1 MTSWRLRLLLSF
13 FLIFS
18 LSVVARLFYWQVL
31 HRDSLLAQAEAL
43 HTMVNQ
49 IEAPRGKIF
58 SADGFPLAASQ
69 EAYLV
74 YASLSDL
81 KEKSEK
87 IASQLN
93 EVFLPEGEEEEKE
106 ALEEQLV
113 ARLSSTDL
121 FWVALKRGVDRQVKE
136 EIENLEIE
144 GIGFEPMEKRVYPE
158 GSMSAHLLGFVGQ
171 DSSGKDKGYFG
182 LEGYYDREL
191 TGRPG
196 TLRLERDAQGRPI
209 LIGERIENPPVPGR
223 GLVLYLDRGI
233 QYLVEEKLRKGI
245 ERYGA
250 KAGSVVVLEPQS
262 GGVLAMASF
271 PNFAPADYAQTD
283 VRLFPN
289 PVAAE
294 SFEPGSIFKIVVM
307 SAALNDGVVKPED
320 KCGECGGPRKV
331 DKYVIKTWD
340 EKYYPSSTM
349 TEVIQHSD
357 NVGMVWVT
365 EKLGVERLYDY
376 LVSFGFGAET
386 EVDLEGEGIPL
397 LRAKNEWNVVD
408 LAVAGF
414 GQGIA
419 ITPLQMVRAAGVIAN
434 GGQLVEP
441 HVIKTIET
449 EEREIEIKPKVLRR
463 VISSATAKVMT
474 EMMVNAVEK
483 GEAQWAKPKGF
494 RIAGKTGT
502 SQIPIAGHYDEEKTI
517 ASFVGFAPA
526 DNPRFVMLVT
536 LKEPTSSPWGAETAA
551 PLWFDIAKEL
561 FVYWG
566 IPPER

>member
-18 LSVVARLFYWQVL
+18 LLVVARLFYWQVL
-31 HRDSLLAQAEAL
+31 HRESLLIQAEAL

-69 EAYLV
+69 EAFLV

-81 KEKSEK
+81 KEKPEK

-93 EVFLPEGEEEEKE
+93 EVFLPEGGEEEKE
-106 ALEEQLV
+106 SLEEQLK

-121 FWVALKRGVDRQVKE
+121 FWVALRRGVDRQVKE

-209 LIGERIENPPVPGR
+209 LIGERIENPPMPGR
-223 GLVLYLDRGI
+223 DLVLYLDRGI

-271 PNFAPADYAQTD
+271 PNFVPANYAQTD

-289 PVAAE
+289 PVVAE

-320 KCGECGGPRKV
+320 KCGECGGPRKI

-340 EKYYPSSTM
+340 EEYYPDSSM

-386 EVDLEGEGIPL
+386 EVDLEGEGIPA

-408 LAVAGF
+408 LAVVGF

-419 ITPLQMVRAAGVIAN
+419 VTPLQMVRAAGVIAN
-434 GGQLVEP
+434 GGELVEP

-449 EEREIEIKPKVLRR
+449 EEREIEIKPKILRR
-463 VISSATAKVMT
+463 VISSATAKVVT

-483 GEAQWAKPKGF
+483 GEAQWAKPQGF

-526 DNPRFVMLVT
+526 DNPQFVMLVT

-566 IPPER
+566 IPPQK